1 MQTVN
6 VTKTDSQIQQDVL
19 RELKWDTRVEE
30 TDVGVEVDRAVVTLT
45 GTVSSYAKR
54 MAAQEAAHRVA
65 GVLDVVNDI
74 QVHLPGGLE
83 RTDTE
88 IAQAV
93 RHALEWDV
101 VIPDTQIRS
110 TVSDG
115 WVTLEGGVGT
125 WHERDSAERAVR
137 NLAGVRGVN
146 NQIKVN
152 LPYVKT
158 ETIRDEIEHALDRRA
173 ERHAKNI
180 QIEIREGIVKLT
192 GPVHSWAERE
202 AVIGA
207 ARYTPGVVSV
217 EDHLHLEG
225 GGY

>member
-1 MQTVN
+1 MQTAN

-19 RELKWDTRVEE
+19 HELKWDTRVEE

-54 MAAQEAAHRVA
+54 IAAQEAAHRVA

-74 QVHLPGGLE
+74 KVHPPGSLE

-101 VIPDTQIRS
+101 VVPDTQIRT
-110 TVSDG
+110 TVSGG
-115 WVTLEGGVGT
+115 WVTLLGEVGT
-125 WHERDSAERAVR
+125 WHEHDTAERAVR
-137 NLAGVRGVN
+137 NLAGVRGVT
-146 NQIKVN
+146 NQIKVS
-152 LPYVKT
+152 LPHVKT
-158 ETIRDEIEHALDRRA
+158 ETIREEIEQALERRA

-180 QIEIREGIVKLT
+180 QIEIRDGIVKMT

-202 AVIGA
+202 AVISA

-217 EDHLHLEG
+217 EDHLRLEG